1 MKRVLI
7 VLLSLSFFFIFV
19 MYSNLFADTRG
30 TVAPYDENQASNLK
44 SQSQLPTVTGKLP
57 GAKAKSADF
66 VTIPNGTI
74 TASGEDG
81 YDYIISSGSINAQ
94 ACSEVHVTGKIT
106 AGTFPNVNAGWL
118 CLGLIT
124 KYERDRALTTYGVAS
139 FMFNHAVFMMLFK
152 PGANPLAVQSG
163 DYAGDFAGGLGTAH
177 TSLTPPFTFDLKL
190 VPNVGDSGGVAY
202 LSIDGGSYD
211 AVGLTYGKDNWNNY
225 GWSEPKEE
233 LSEAY
238 LIAQLY
244 TWDAGQTYSVSFEE
258 VRAFT
263 PGCPPAPP
271 VPAFTS
277 YGYVAVPVLVIL
289 IGVGALLYRRRKT
302 IHSS

>member
-7 VLLSLSFFFIFV
+7 SLLGLSLFFIFV
-19 MYSNLFADTRG
+19 MHPNLSADTRS
-30 TVAPYDENQASNLK
+30 TVPPYDQNQALK
-44 SQSQLPTVTGKLP
+44 LKSQLPTVSGKLP
-57 GAKAKSADF
+57 GVSAKSAASA
-66 VTIPNGTI
+66 TIPNGAI

-81 YDYIISSGSINAQ
+81 YDYVISGTTIDAQ
-94 ACSEVHVTGKIT
+94 ACSEVHITGKIT

-124 KYERDRALTTYGVAS
+124 KYQRDRALVTYGVPS
-139 FMFNHAVFMMLFK
+139 YMFNHAVFMMLFK
-152 PGANPLAVQSG
+152 PSANPLSAQSG

-177 TSLTPPFTFDLKL
+177 TGLTPPFTFDLKL

-202 LSIDGGSYD
+202 LSIDGGPYD

-233 LSEAY
+233 LSQAY

-244 TWDAGQTYSVSFEE
+244 TWDAGQTYSVSFED
-258 VRAFT
+258 VKAVT
-263 PGCPPAPP
+263 TGCPPLPP

-277 YGYVAVPVLVIL
+277 YGYFALPVLVL
-289 IGVGALLYRRRKT
+289 LLGAGILLYRRK
-302 IHSS
+302 IFGGSD